1 MRVCLRAA
9 SWFPL
14 SWPEGRAGSY
24 PWGTMAGVI
33 EYILGVSGSV
43 LLVAWVALLAG
54 AVFWRPAHSLDRPGW
69 LAARCRTGAP
79 TGLALTAAVLTLATS
94 AWSLALVT
102 FSVVHH
108 TGLARDD
115 ARVLAFFTGHRAP
128 WLTSLAKVL
137 TWLGSS
143 LVLWPVAVIAGLGL
157 WRWRRRWLPAVLPA
171 LALAGVWAGSLLIK
185 GLVGRPRPP
194 AADMLTVVHSWS
206 YPSEHAAQAL
216 ATWGMI
222 ALMLMAGR
230 PARARVLLAAGAVLI
245 ALVVGL
251 TRLYLGAHWM
261 TDVLGGW
268 ALAGVWDCLLI
279 ICYLLAQQL
288 AAAAPGRPARAAV
301 YRKAA

>member
-1 MRVCLRAA
+1 MA
-9 SWFPL
+9 WGP
-14 SWPEGRAGSY
+14 GGSY
-24 PWGTMAGVI
+24 PWCTMTGLT

-43 LLVAWVALLAG
+43 LLAVWVALLA
-54 AVFWRPAHSLDRPGW
+54 AAVVFWRRDRIPDRPGW

-94 AWSLALVT
+94 AWALALVT

-115 ARVLAFFTGHRAP
+115 PRVLALVIGHRAP

-137 TWLGSS
+137 TWLGSTV
-143 LVLWPVAVIAGLGL
+143 VLWPVAILAGLGL

-171 LALAGVWAGSLLIK
+171 LALAGAWAGSLLIK

-194 AADMLTVVHSWS
+194 VADRLAVVHSSS

-216 ATWGMI
+216 ATWGML

-230 PARARVLLAAGAVLI
+230 SARARALLAAGAALI
-245 ALVVGL
+245 AFVVGL

-268 ALAGVWDCLLI
+268 ALAGVWDGLLI
-279 ICYLLAQQL
+279 ICYLLAPQL
-288 AAAAPGRPARAAV
+288 AAPPGRRARAAV

>member
-1 MRVCLRAA
+1 MTGL
-9 SWFPL
+9 
-14 SWPEGRAGSY
+14 
-24 PWGTMAGVI
+24 T

-43 LLVAWVALLAG
+43 LLAVWVALPIA
-54 AVFWRPAHSLDRPGW
+54 AVGLFWRRDRIRGRPGW

-115 ARVLAFFTGHRAP
+115 PRVLAFITGHRAP
-128 WLTSLAKVL
+128 WLTSLAKAL

-143 LVLWPVAVIAGLGL
+143 IVLWPVVVIAGVGL
-157 WRWRRRWLPAVLPA
+157 WRWRRHWLPAVLPA
-171 LALAGVWAGSLLIK
+171 LALAGAWAGSLLIK

-194 AADMLTVVHSWS
+194 AADRLTVVHSWS

-216 ATWGMI
+216 ATWGML

-230 PARARVLLAAGAVLI
+230 SARARMLLAAGAALI
-245 ALVVGL
+245 AFVVGL

-279 ICYLLAQQL
+279 ICYLLAPRV
-288 AAAAPGRPARAAV
+288 AAPREPQAPAAV

>member
-1 MRVCLRAA
+1 MA
-9 SWFPL
+9 WGP
-14 SWPEGRAGSY
+14 GGSY
-24 PWGTMAGVI
+24 PWGTMASVI
-33 EYILGVSGSV
+33 EHILGVSGLV
-43 LLVAWVALLAG
+43 LLVVWVALLAA
-54 AVFWRPAHSLDRPGW
+54 AVFWRPARIKHRPGW

-94 AWSLALVT
+94 SWALALVT
-102 FSVVHH
+102 YSVVHH

-115 ARVLAFFTGHRAP
+115 PRVLASVIGHRTP

-137 TWLGSS
+137 TWLGST
-143 LVLWPVAVIAGLGL
+143 LVLWPVVVVAGLGL

-171 LALAGVWAGSLLIK
+171 LALAGAWAGSLLIK

-194 AADMLTVVHSWS
+194 VADRLTVVHSLS

-216 ATWGMI
+216 AAWGML

-230 PARARVLLAAGAVLI
+230 SARARVLLAAGAALI
-245 ALVVGL
+245 AFVVGL
-251 TRLYLGAHWM
+251 TRIYLGAHWM

-279 ICYLLAQQL
+279 ICYLLAQQM
-288 AAAAPGRPARAAV
+288 AAPPPEREAETAV
-301 YRKAA
+301 YRKPA

>member
-1 MRVCLRAA
+1 
-9 SWFPL
+9 
-14 SWPEGRAGSY
+14 
-24 PWGTMAGVI
+24 MAGVI
-33 EYILGVSGSV
+33 EYILGVSGSL

-54 AVFWRPAHSLDRPGW
+54 AVFWRPAPSPGGPGW

-79 TGLALTAAVLTLATS
+79 TGLALTAAVLTLAAS

-108 TGLARDD
+108 TGLARGD

-128 WLTSLAKVL
+128 WLTSLAKAL

-143 LVLWPVAVIAGLGL
+143 IVLWPVVVLAGLGL

-171 LALAGVWAGSLLIK
+171 LALAGAWAGALLIK
-185 GLVGRPRPP
+185 GLANRPRPP
-194 AADMLTVVHSWS
+194 VADQLTVVHSWS
-206 YPSEHAAQAL
+206 YPSQHAAQAL
-216 ATWGMI
+216 ATWGML

-230 PARARVLLAAGAVLI
+230 SARARVLLAAGAALI
-245 ALVVGL
+245 AFVVGL

-268 ALAGVWDCLLI
+268 AIAGVWDSLLI
-279 ICYLLAQQL
+279 ICYLLAQHM
-288 AAAAPGRPARAAV
+288 AGSPEREARAAV

>member
-1 MRVCLRAA
+1 MTGL
-9 SWFPL
+9 
-14 SWPEGRAGSY
+14 
-24 PWGTMAGVI
+24 T
-33 EYILGVSGSV
+33 EYILGVSGAV
-43 LLVAWVALLAG
+43 LLAVWVALLIV
-54 AVFWRPAHSLDRPGW
+54 AVALFRRRDRIPDRPGW
-69 LAARCRTGAP
+69 LAARCRPGAP

-102 FSVVHH
+102 YSVVHH

-115 ARVLAFFTGHRAP
+115 PRVLAFVIDHRAQ

-137 TWLGSS
+137 TWLGST
-143 LVLWPVAVIAGLGL
+143 LVLWPVAIVAGLGL

-171 LALAGVWAGSLLIK
+171 LALAGAWAGSLLIK

-194 AADMLTVVHSWS
+194 AADRLTVIHSWS

-216 ATWGMI
+216 ATWGML

-230 PARARVLLAAGAVLI
+230 SARARVLLAAGAALI
-245 ALVVGL
+245 AFVVGL

-268 ALAGVWDCLLI
+268 ALAGVWDGLLI
-279 ICYLLAQQL
+279 ICYLLAPQL
-288 AAAAPGRPARAAV
+288 AAPPGRRARAAV

>member
-245 ALVVGL
+245 AFVVGL

-279 ICYLLAQQL
+279 ICYLLTPRM
-288 AAAAPGRPARAAV
+288 AAPPERQARAAV

>member
-1 MRVCLRAA
+1 MAWR
-9 SWFPL
+9 P
-14 SWPEGRAGSY
+14 GGSY
-24 PWGTMAGVI
+24 PWGTMTDLT
-33 EYILGVSGSV
+33 EYILGVSGAV
-43 LLVAWVALLAG
+43 LLAVWVALLIVALTSSRRRDRIPG
-54 AVFWRPAHSLDRPGW
+54 RPGW
-69 LAARCRTGAP
+69 LAARCRPGAP

-102 FSVVHH
+102 YGVVHH
-108 TGLARDD
+108 TGLAHDD
-115 ARVLAFFTGHRAP
+115 PRVLASVIDHRAP
-128 WLTSLAKVL
+128 WLTSLARVL
-137 TWLGSS
+137 TWLGST
-143 LVLWPVAVIAGLGL
+143 LVLWPVVVVAGLVL

-171 LALAGVWAGSLLIK
+171 LALAGAWAGSLLIK

-194 AADMLTVVHSWS
+194 IADRLTVVHSWS

-216 ATWGMI
+216 ATWGML

-230 PARARVLLAAGAVLI
+230 SAPARLLLAAGAALI
-245 ALVVGL
+245 AFVVGL

-279 ICYLLAQQL
+279 ICYLLAQQM
-288 AAAAPGRPARAAV
+288 AAASPGRRSRAAV

>member
-1 MRVCLRAA
+1 
-9 SWFPL
+9 
-14 SWPEGRAGSY
+14 
-24 PWGTMAGVI
+24 MAGVI

-54 AVFWRPAHSLDRPGW
+54 AVFWRPASTRNRPGW

-79 TGLALTAAVLTLATS
+79 TGFALTTAVLTLATS

-108 TGLARDD
+108 TGLARYDP
-115 ARVLAFFTGHRAP
+115 RVLAFVTGHRAP

-143 LVLWPVAVIAGLGL
+143 LVLWPVAIIAGLGL
-157 WRWRRRWLPAVLPA
+157 WRWRRHWLPAVLPA
-171 LALAGVWAGSLLIK
+171 LALAGAWVGSLLIK
-185 GLVGRPRPP
+185 GLVDRPRPP
-194 AADMLTVVHSWS
+194 VADRLTVVHSWS
-206 YPSEHAAQAL
+206 YPSQHAAQAL
-216 ATWGMI
+216 ATWGML

-230 PARARVLLAAGAVLI
+230 SARARVLLAAGAALI
-245 ALVVGL
+245 AFVVGL

-268 ALAGVWDCLLI
+268 AIAGVWDGLLI
-279 ICYLLAQQL
+279 ICYLLAQQM
-288 AAAAPGRPARAAV
+288 AAPPPEQQTGTAV

>member
-1 MRVCLRAA
+1 MAWWL
-9 SWFPL
+9 
-14 SWPEGRAGSY
+14 GGSY
-24 PWGTMAGVI
+24 PWCTMTGLTEHILGVI
-33 EYILGVSGSV
+33 EAV
-43 LLVAWVALLAG
+43 LLAVWVAVLIMAMALSQRQDRLP
-54 AVFWRPAHSLDRPGW
+54 VRPGW
-69 LAARCRTGAP
+69 LDARCRTGAP

-102 FSVVHH
+102 YSVVHH

-115 ARVLAFFTGHRAP
+115 PRVLAFVIGHRAP

-137 TWLGSS
+137 TWLGST
-143 LVLWPVAVIAGLGL
+143 LVLWPAAIIAGLAL

-171 LALAGVWAGSLLIK
+171 LALAGAWAGSLLIK
-185 GLVGRPRPP
+185 GLVGRSRPP
-194 AADMLTVVHSWS
+194 VADRLTVVHSSS

-216 ATWGMI
+216 ATWGML

-230 PARARVLLAAGAVLI
+230 SARARALLAAGAALI

-268 ALAGVWDCLLI
+268 SLAGVWDCLLI
-279 ICYLLAQQL
+279 IGYLLAQQMG
-288 AAAAPGRPARAAV
+288 AAPPGRQAGAAV
-301 YRKAA
+301 YREAA